1 MNNKNRPDP
10 VTGPERTVTDEEQGY
25 VRREAALLKILEW
38 ARIHADHSG
47 SVMPWNG
54 LTETIREIS
63 GARFAACNRYDA
75 PDRPALT
82 VALSGPP
89 EHLIMAENLLGFS
102 VTGHG
107 WDPDPRKAGAVGN
120 RGIVRFGSLG
130 ELAGEVIDREAT
142 GRLQELAGLGAAY
155 VVPIRREDRILGDFT
170 LFMDKDME
178 LKDPDLVELFASQ
191 SGLLLERIQA
201 EQKLQE
207 ERRLYQAA
215 LDASGTGVW
224 ILDPA
229 IGDITYSSRRW
240 HEMLGYSEGQVP
252 DTREEW
258 EKLVHPEDWGGA
270 LEDDRLEQVHR
281 LRQADGSW
289 KWILTRAN
297 LLRDDE
303 GRPLFL
309 VGTNMDLTEIRDT
322 QDQLA
327 AQGVRLA
334 HLLESTGAGTWEWDI
349 GSGRMVIDDRWA
361 EIIGYRLED
370 LEPVDLSTWSSRLH
384 PEDRQRVLDALEVAC
399 GSTGEH
405 YRTQYRLRH
414 KEGHWVWIL
423 DQGKVVSRTE
433 DGRACLMYGTHLDIT
448 EQKNMELRLRET
460 GEEMKTL
467 VDSSYGII
475 YRVTTE
481 GLFTFVSRAWNR
493 LLGHSVEE
501 ALGRSFH
508 PFVHPEDLPLL
519 TGFFERIAVTRRRE
533 ELEEY
538 RLRHRDGSWHW
549 FTTNAVP
556 IWNERGEVTGFA
568 GTARDITEL
577 KKAHMDLLEQ
587 KEELDRYFAV
597 SLDLLVI
604 TGRDGTLLRLN
615 PAWERVLGF
624 SAEVLQGKNY
634 LDLVHPE
641 DISETLAAMA
651 RMDQG
656 QEISGFVNRY
666 RCTDGSYRYLEWKS
680 FMLEDRIYGSA
691 RDVTGSRQMAES
703 LHMEKELFRTTL
715 LSVGDGVLSVD
726 RQGRILLMNP
736 QAGLLVGVRPEQAG
750 GMPLEDAFRASD
762 RETGKP
768 CTLDSIRRSGRERK
782 GEAYLAAGDGTRRA
796 IDYTAAPVRDSRGEV
811 TGDVIVFR
819 DVTERLEKLREVEYL
834 SYHNHLTGL
843 YNRRYLEETL
853 LRLDTPENL
862 PLTVMVCDVNGLKL
876 TNDAFGHKAG
886 DLLLQTVARFLTG
899 LCRPEDVLCRAGGDE
914 FVLLLPATGRVEA
927 QEVRRRI
934 LEEASEVSP
943 APLIVS
949 LAVGYET
956 KSREGRDIQDVFLAA
971 DNRMYRNK
979 LHNGRRMRSLTIET
993 VLRQINDKYGEEQ
1006 IHTERVSRYC
1016 GAIARAMGLEESAVE
1031 QAVAAGACH
1040 DIGKITVRAEI
1051 LNKTTPLTPE
1061 DWEELRRHPV
1071 TGYHILKG
1079 VDEYMP
1085 LADAVLFH
1093 HERMDGKG
1101 YPEGLSGQE
1110 IPLLSRIIAVADAYE
1125 AMTARRSYRESL
1137 GHDRAAEE
1145 LKRCAGTQFD
1155 PEVVRVF
1162 LEMVLNGPDTNLP

>member
-1 MNNKNRPDP
+1 MNRKKRQGP
-10 VTGPERTVTDEEQGY
+10 VTGPERTVTVEEQGG
-25 VRREAALLKILEW
+25 VRREEAFLKILEW

-82 VALSGPP
+82 MALSGPP
-89 EHLIMAENLLGFS
+89 EYVARAENLLGFS

-107 WDPDPRKAGAVGN
+107 WEPDPRKAMMVGN

-130 ELAGEVIDREAT
+130 ELAGKVLDREST
-142 GRLQELAGLGAAY
+142 GRLQELAGLGAIY

-170 LFMDKDME
+170 LFMEKNRE
-178 LKDPDLVELFASQ
+178 LEDPDLVELFATQ
-191 SGLLLERIQA
+191 SGLLLERLQA
-201 EQKLQE
+201 EQRLQE

-229 IGDITYSSRRW
+229 TGNISYSSRW
-240 HEMLGYSEGQVP
+240 QEMLGYSDGQVP

-258 EKLVHPEDWGGA
+258 EKLVHPEDRGSV
-270 LEDDRLEQVHR
+270 LEGDHLEQVHR
-281 LRQADGSW
+281 LRQADGTW
-289 KWILTRAN
+289 KWILTRARM
-297 LLRDDE
+297 LRDDE
-303 GRPLFL
+303 GRPLHL
-309 VGTNMDLTEIRDT
+309 VGTNMDLTEIREI

-327 AQGVRLA
+327 EQSERLA

-349 GSGRMVIDDRWA
+349 GSGRMVIDNRWA
-361 EIIGYRLED
+361 EIIGYRLEE
-370 LEPVDLSTWSSRLH
+370 LEPVDLNTWSSRLH
-384 PEDRQRVLDALEVAC
+384 PEDRQMALAALDAAC
-399 GSTGEH
+399 SPEGSP
-405 YRTQYRLRH
+405 YRTEYRLRH
-414 KEGHWVWIL
+414 RDGHWVWIL
-423 DQGKVVSRTE
+423 DQAKVVSRTE
-433 DGRACLMYGTHLDIT
+433 NGHALLMYGTHLDIT
-448 EQKNMELRLRET
+448 EQKDMELKLRET
-460 GEEMKTL
+460 GEEMKSL

-481 GLFTFVSRAWNR
+481 GEFTFVSQAWNR
-493 LLGHSVEE
+493 LLGHSVSGV
-501 ALGRSFH
+501 LGKSFH
-508 PFVHPEDLPLL
+508 AYIHPEDLPQV
-519 TGFFERIAVTRRRE
+519 TAFFNGISVSRRRE
-533 ELEEY
+533 ELAEY
-538 RLRHRDGSWHW
+538 RLRHADGSWHW

-556 IWNERGEVTGFA
+556 IWNERGEITGYA

-577 KKAHMDLLEQ
+577 KKAHLDLLAQ
-587 KEELDRYFAV
+587 KEELDRFFSV

-604 TGRDGTLLRLN
+604 ADPDGDLLRVN
-615 PAWERVLGF
+615 PAWEKILGYP
-624 SAEVLQGKNY
+624 AETLRGKNF

-641 DISETLAAMA
+641 DHLSTVEAMRQLEEGSEV
-651 RMDQG
+651 
-656 QEISGFVNRY
+656 SGFVNRY
-666 RCTDGSYRYLEWKS
+666 RCADGSYRYIEWKS
-680 FMLEDRIYGSA
+680 FSQGDRFYGSA
-691 RDVTGSRQMAES
+691 RDVTRSRQLAEA

-715 LSVGDGVLSVD
+715 FSVGDGVLSVD

-736 QAGLLVGVRPEQAG
+736 QAGRLAGVSPEEAG
-750 GMPLEDAFRASD
+750 GRPLEQVFRASD
-762 RETGKP
+762 RETGEP
-768 CTLDSIRRSGRERK
+768 CTLESLRSSGRNRK
-782 GEAYLAAGDGTRRA
+782 GEAYLTSDSGVRRA
-796 IDYTAAPVRDSRGEV
+796 IDYTAAPVRDSRGKI
-811 TGDVIVFR
+811 TGDVLVFR
-819 DVTERLEKLREVEYL
+819 DVTERLEKHKEVEYL
-834 SYHNHLTGL
+834 SYHDHLTGL
-843 YNRRYLEETL
+843 YNRRYLEEVL

-886 DLLLQTVARFLTG
+886 DQLLQTVARFLTG

-914 FVLLLPATGRVEA
+914 FVLLLPATGREEA
-927 QEVRRRI
+927 EDIRRRI
-934 LEEASEVSP
+934 LEDAPDAST

-1031 QAVAAGACH
+1031 QAVAAGAFH
-1040 DIGKITVRAEI
+1040 DIGKITVPAEI
-1051 LNKTTPLTPE
+1051 LNKTTSLSPE

-1093 HERMDGKG
+1093 HERMDGSG

-1110 IPLLSRIIAVADAYE
+1110 IPLLSRIISVADAYE

-1137 GHDRAAEE
+1137 GHDKAVEE

-1162 LEMVLNGPDTNLP
+1162 LEEVLSGPVTNLP